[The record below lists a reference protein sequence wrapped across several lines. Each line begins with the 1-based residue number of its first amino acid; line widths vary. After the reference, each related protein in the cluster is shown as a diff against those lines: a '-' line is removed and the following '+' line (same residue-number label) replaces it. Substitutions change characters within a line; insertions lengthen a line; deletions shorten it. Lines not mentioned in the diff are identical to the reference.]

1 MDPFRRPV
9 IASHG
14 ESHSLGG
21 VMIGSIAGRSW
32 PAAFPAAVLLALASC
47 SASPPPAKE
56 IESYDQAVSRWME
69 QTEASLVNSWGIP
82 QKSHSME
89 TGGRVIEYI
98 RVKSGKTLCTT
109 RFTIDG
115 YGLVKKTWFRGSDCQ
130 VPSNS

>member
-1 MDPFRRPV
+1 
-9 IASHG
+9 
-14 ESHSLGG
+14 
-21 VMIGSIAGRSW
+21 MIGSIPGLPRS
-32 PAAFPAAVLLALASC
+32 PAFLAAALLALASC

-56 IESYDQAVSRWME
+56 IETYDQAVSRWME
-69 QTEASLVNSWGIP
+69 QPEASLVNAWGIP

-98 RVKSGKTLCTT
+98 RVKQGKTICTT

-130 VPSNS
+130 VPSAS